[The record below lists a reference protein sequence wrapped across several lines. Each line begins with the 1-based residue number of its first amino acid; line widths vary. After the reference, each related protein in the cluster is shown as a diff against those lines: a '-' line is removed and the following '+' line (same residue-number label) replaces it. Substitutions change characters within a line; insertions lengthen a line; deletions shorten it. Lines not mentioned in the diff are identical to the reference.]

1 MLSLAPSHVPA
12 TGGNFGRLWPCQIKA
27 TAAWKSRLKPTREN
41 LFQIGLFFDAEMS
54 DEYIPLSQRSA
65 ALQLRA
71 EAGQYRRM
79 AATAPADIRD
89 SLLRLAARVEALAD
103 RREAGGGGSQLG

>member
-27 TAAWKSRLKPTREN
+27 VAAWIAAETNQEN

-65 ALQLRA
+65 AQLRA
-71 EAGQYRRM
+71 EAEQYRRM

-89 SLLRLAARVEALAD
+89 SLLRLAARVEVLAD
-103 RREAGGGGSQLG
+103 RREAGEGGSQPG

>member
-12 TGGNFGRLWPCQIKA
+12 TGGNFGRLWPFQIKA
-27 TAAWKSRLKPTREN
+27 IQRGSAAETKQEN

-65 ALQLRA
+65 AQLRA
-71 EAGQYRRM
+71 EAEQYRRM

-89 SLLRLAARVEALAD
+89 SLLRLAARGEVLAG
-103 RREAGGGGSQLG
+103 RGAA

>member
-1 MLSLAPSHVPA
+1 MGFAAEYQP
-12 TGGNFGRLWPCQIKA
+12 GNP
-27 TAAWKSRLKPTREN
+27 
-41 LFQIGLFFDAEMS
+41 FQVGLFFDAEMS

-65 ALQLRA
+65 AQLRA
-71 EAGQYRRM
+71 EAEQYRRM